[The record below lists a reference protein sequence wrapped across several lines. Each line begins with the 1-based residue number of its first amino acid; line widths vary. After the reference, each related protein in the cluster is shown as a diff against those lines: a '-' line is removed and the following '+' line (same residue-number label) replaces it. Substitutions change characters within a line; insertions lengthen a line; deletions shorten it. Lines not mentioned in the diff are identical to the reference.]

1 MNRACRQA
9 IWKLVICQ
17 VYLNGGFRLTTCV
30 TSARVFS
37 RCYIV
42 KLCGCRAIGGSH
54 MAPDITLYLTNWL
67 AFDVKIC
74 SLAVLSTRYY
84 ILLKVTHVQNLNVRC
99 DWLVTLTRV
108 ITLWGDLHQI
118 SHLKNLWLA
127 QNSLECDTQKASHL
141 TMWPTTNFPPL
152 SHL

>member
-1 MNRACRQA
+1 MEIGYMPGVPQWGVQSNCLR
-9 IWKLVICQ
+9 
-17 VYLNGGFRLTTCV
+17 YLSTRL
-30 TSARVFS
+30 S

-84 ILLKVTHVQNLNVRC
+84 ILLKVYKTWMCVVTDLIHSQESSPCEVTYTKFPTWRTC
-99 DWLVTLTRV
+99 DWL
-108 ITLWGDLHQI
+108 
-118 SHLKNLWLA
+118 K
-127 QNSLECDTQKASHL
+127 NSLECDTQKASHL
-141 TMWPTTNFPPL
+141 TMWPTTNFPHL
-152 SHL
+152 SQLIHRTY